1 MCASDFPVW
10 TLHPYSKWVFLLIAK
25 NKYLRLSRW
34 GCDRHNSIPENL
46 SRLSVW
52 KGRGSCCCPGWSCR
66 DEEMSDSR
74 VGLPRALRFFYWQCP
89 PPEQQCVPISA
100 VCPQQQFVQLS
111 LGCPLDDGAVP
122 QTLCWVRL
130 FQGNSTAPTVQPA
143 RLCWGKNKNHRLY
156 PP

>member
-1 MCASDFPVW
+1 MPVIFLSELF
-10 TLHPYSKWVFLLIAK
+10 TLIQSESFYWLPKTNIWDLVGEGVIDTTLFLKICPDWV
-25 NKYLRLSRW
+25 S
-34 GCDRHNSIPENL
+34 
-46 SRLSVW
+46 
-52 KGRGSCCCPGWSCR
+52 GRAGGSCCCPGWSCR